1 MFRHSSPA
9 PSRVRDQNVIRG
21 VTLPLP
27 DARGRPTLG
36 HSSLLIRMQRGDVEM
51 TDEHGLFI
59 VMDRHVTTCAPS
71 PLSGGLSC
79 GFEPPVTQEW
89 TVHKRGDSHA

>member
-1 MFRHSSPA
+1 
-9 PSRVRDQNVIRG
+9 
-21 VTLPLP
+21 
-27 DARGRPTLG
+27 
-36 HSSLLIRMQRGDVEM
+36 M